1 MRVCTCVYVYMGP
14 RVWGLCPSAWPA
26 RCLSAGV
33 ATENRSGYSGNK
45 VIAWDLTNS

>member
-1 MRVCTCVYVYMGP
+1 MYEFERGCVLGAGVG
-14 RVWGLCPSAWPA
+14 VGAKCPSGWPA

-45 VIAWDLTNS
+45 ATA

>member
-1 MRVCTCVYVYMGP
+1 MRVCTCVYVHMGP